1 MADQE
6 RTELGSLGEFGLID
20 SLTSSFE
27 LRNESS
33 VYGIGDD
40 AAVLERDEETFTLVS
55 TDVLIEGIHF
65 NLMYMPLKHL
75 GYKAVAVN
83 VSDIVAMNGKAE
95 QITVSIAVSNRFPL
109 EALQELYSGI
119 ELACSNYKFAFRID
133 DIYYGYRSCC
143 KIESCLQKWRASK

>member
-1 MADQE
+1 MVLRESNLTKLMNFSFKNQIRSRLGTYSWLTLSKNLEMTDQKL
-6 RTELGSLGEFGLID
+6 TELDSLGEFGLIE

-27 LRNESS
+27 LKNESS

-40 AAVLERDEETFTLVS
+40 AAVLEKNEDVYTLVS

-109 EALQELYSGI
+109 EALH
-119 ELACSNYKFAFRID
+119 
-133 DIYYGYRSCC
+133 
-143 KIESCLQKWRASK
+143 